1 MKNVSIIVPVYNAS
15 ETIHTCLDAI
25 LNLDYPQELLEIIV
39 VNDGSTDNTVE
50 LIQQMKSPR
59 IKIINNDR
67 NRGRAF
73 TRLKGAK
80 ESSYDHLLF
89 IDSRVIIDR
98 GALKAIEKSGKSIQ
112 SPLTIKGTDTIWESA
127 LNSLRR
133 LAFKKFYQSRE
144 TTFIDLSNFDD
155 TPKGT
160 TALYIHKELFIRAT
174 MAIEYE
180 NRYVSEDTKLLLF
193 IVEGGKRIYL
203 NPDFEITYLQRS
215 GLKVNVV
222 HLYERGPRFVD
233 YYYGRHKTYT
243 TLINLTLFS
252 PLFLVGFIY
261 LNIITFPLL
270 LLVLLCL
277 HTCFATLVGEDIR
290 KKCILFFLFP
300 IIASSFGCGVVKG
313 LGIKVWRKIKTLE
326 IK

>member
-1 MKNVSIIVPVYNAS
+1 MKQVSIIVPVYNAS
-15 ETIHTCLDAI
+15 ETIHTCLEAI
-25 LNLDYPQELLEIIV
+25 LNLDYPQGLFEIIV

-98 GALKAIEKSGKSIQ
+98 GALKSMEKSGESIQ
-112 SPLTIKGTDTIWESA
+112 SPLTIKGTDTIWDSA

-133 LAFKKFYQSRE
+133 LVFKKFYQGKE
-144 TTFIDLSNFDD
+144 TTFIDLSNFDN

-160 TALYIHKELFIRAT
+160 TALYIPKELFIRAT

-193 IVEGGKRIYL
+193 IVKEGKRIYL

-243 TLINLTLFS
+243 NLINLALLF
-252 PLFLVGFIY
+252 PIFLLVIVC
-261 LNIITFPLL
+261 LNIVTFPSLL
-270 LLVLLCL
+270 LILLCF
-277 HTCFATLVGEDIR
+277 HTGFAALVGENLR

-300 IIASSFGCGVVKG
+300 IIALSFGCGILKG
-313 LGIKVWRKIKTLE
+313 IGIKVWKKIKTLE

>member
-1 MKNVSIIVPVYNAS
+1 MK
-15 ETIHTCLDAI
+15 L
-25 LNLDYPQELLEIIV
+25 
-39 VNDGSTDNTVE
+39 
-50 LIQQMKSPR
+50 PR
-59 IKIINNDR
+59 IKIINNSR

-73 TRLKGAK
+73 TRLKGAR
-80 ESSYDHLLF
+80 ESSHDHLLF

-98 GALKAIEKSGKSIQ
+98 GALIAIEKSGEPIQ
-112 SPLTIKGTDTIWESA
+112 SPLIIKGTNTIWDSA
-127 LNSLRR
+127 LHSLRR
-133 LAFKKFYQSRE
+133 LAYKKFYQSRE
-144 TTFIDLSNFDD
+144 TAFIDLSNFDT

-160 TALYIHKELFIRAT
+160 TALYVSKELFIRAT
-174 MAIEYE
+174 MSIEYE

-193 IVEGGKRIYL
+193 IVKEGKRIYL

-243 TLINLTLFS
+243 TLINLTLLF
-252 PLFLVGFIY
+252 PLFLVSFIY
-261 LNIITFPLL
+261 LDIITFTLL
-270 LLVLLCL
+270 LLILFCL
-277 HTCFATLVGEDIR
+277 HTCFAALVGEDMR